1 MRKKLGEEELHK
13 LLELLKERLRFL
25 GKSLLLIL
33 DSTGI
38 PQRGKTQELKWM
50 RGRFPRV
57 VQGHARLCLAI
68 RYSQEEKLLLPV
80 GMSVGEGYAPDPL
93 LGAKA
98 LNAANPGGLLLADAG
113 FDSGKVYE
121 EAEGKYIQMIQLKG
135 GGKVRDPRRREILKA
150 FRLDLYRLRAVGEG
164 IFGALKTRL
173 NGRLRNLSV
182 SNPQKE
188 ALLLVVCY
196 VLRVFL
202 ALFRWLL
209 SLRSSRSTRRAVLAF
224 S

>member
-1 MRKKLGEEELHK
+1 
-13 LLELLKERLRFL
+13 
-25 GKSLLLIL
+25 
-33 DSTGI
+33 
-38 PQRGKTQELKWM
+38 M

-80 GMSVGEGYAPDPL
+80 GMSVGGGYAPDPL

-98 LNAANPGGLLLADAG
+98 LSTANPGGLLRSFAG
-113 FDSGKVYE
+113 FDSRKVYE
-121 EAEGKYIQMIQLKG
+121 EAKGKYIPMIHLKG
-135 GGKVRDPRRREILKA
+135 GGKVRDPRRREIWKA

-182 SNPQKE
+182 SNTQKE
-188 ALLLVVCY
+188 ALLPCGVLCAASTSGPIPLVFGPS
-196 VLRVFL
+196 RFRANKEG
-202 ALFRWLL
+202 ALSPNYQTSPLD
-209 SLRSSRSTRRAVLAF
+209 T
-224 S
+224 

>member
-1 MRKKLGEEELHK
+1 M
-13 LLELLKERLRFL
+13 
-25 GKSLLLIL
+25 
-33 DSTGI
+33 
-38 PQRGKTQELKWM
+38 
-50 RGRFPRV
+50 

-113 FDSGKVYE
+113 FDSGKIYE

-135 GGKVRDPRRREILKA
+135 GGRVRDPRRRETLKA
-150 FRLDLYRLRAVGEG
+150 FRLDLYRLWAVEEG
-164 IFGALKTRL
+164 IFGPLKTSL
-173 NGRLRNLSV
+173 NGRLRNLGLSYT
-182 SNPQKE
+182 QKE

-196 VLRVFL
+196 VLRVLL
-202 ALFRWLL
+202 AIFRWFLGFHASGSMKRVLL
-209 SLRSSRSTRRAVLAF
+209 TYC
-224 S
+224 